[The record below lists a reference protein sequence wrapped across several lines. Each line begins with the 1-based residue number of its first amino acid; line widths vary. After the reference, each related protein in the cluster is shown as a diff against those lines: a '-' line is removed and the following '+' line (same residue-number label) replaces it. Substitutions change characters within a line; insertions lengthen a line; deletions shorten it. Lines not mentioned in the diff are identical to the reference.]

1 MVSAYWHMHDMASG
15 WWVLMALG
23 WLAVIAL
30 AVWAVVS
37 LGRDGRRETPSAR
50 EVLDRR
56 LAEGDITVEE
66 YERLRDAMRPPAG
79 PAASRP

>member
-1 MVSAYWHMHDMASG
+1 MVSAYWQMHDMASG

-23 WLAVIAL
+23 WLAVVAL

-37 LGRDGRRETPSAR
+37 LGRNGRRETPSAR

-66 YERLRDAMRPPAG
+66 YERLRDAMRSSPG
-79 PAASRP
+79 PTASHP